1 MLRADTRKVKGH
13 PFLVAG
19 REPLPPE
26 LGAQTRP
33 RAVVLVSGE
42 LAADPQQAALGDGH
56 ERRPRRRAGVGAP
69 LVPASSH
76 EASVVLVPISEDG
89 NL

>member
-56 ERRPRRRAGVGAP
+56 ERGTAPPPARRGRRAAGSGHLA
-69 LVPASSH
+69 
-76 EASVVLVPISEDG
+76 
-89 NL
+89 